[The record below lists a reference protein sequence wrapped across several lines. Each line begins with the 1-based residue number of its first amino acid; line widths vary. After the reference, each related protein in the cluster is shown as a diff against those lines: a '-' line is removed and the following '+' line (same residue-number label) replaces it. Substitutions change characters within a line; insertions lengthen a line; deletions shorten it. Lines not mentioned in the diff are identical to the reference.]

1 MFKNYFLKILIY
13 FFLPFN
19 YYAYDFSFQNED
31 NLIELDFE
39 DNLLKEVK
47 FDLNINGQRNFGI
60 INYHNNEIY
69 VLINTDKISFDNFK
83 KIFPKPQ
90 KNEKLSK
97 KINFNWE
104 ISEMTIS
111 DEYSLF
117 SNKLNFIY
125 DQGFESMMFYDSKK
139 EFELSILPQLD
150 GNKQIYLFSKNAG
163 QFFHAQ
169 KISKNM
175 NGGAL
180 IGKGS
185 FRKFNDYDINIKVKD
200 FSIDKNSKFYN
211 LLFTSRML
219 DIFSVLQNTQDEFNY
234 LEVPIQRK
242 GKVYSFDHAIML
254 GGTVAFSFKGDA
266 NPSEKV
272 AKVNGTYGP
281 LYLFEKNFKNVPF
294 LSELFGKNVEESLLA
309 ADFKVKKNGNKTDF
323 IFNPLSILTPGK
335 TRNFFDIWE

>member
-1 MFKNYFLKILIY
+1 MLKSFLFKVIAIL
-13 FFLPFN
+13 FLPFQLL
-19 YYAYDFSFQNED
+19 AYDFIFQKG
-31 NLIELDFE
+31 
-39 DNLLKEVK
+39 DNLLEIDFEGNKIKEIK
-47 FDLNINGQRNFGI
+47 FDLKINDQRNFGI

-69 VLINTDKISFDNFK
+69 IVLNTDLISFDNFK
-83 KIFPKPQ
+83 KVFPKPQ

-111 DEYSLF
+111 EEYSLF

-125 DQGFESMMFYDSKK
+125 DKGFESMMFYDSQK

-163 QFFHAQ
+163 QFFYAQ

-185 FRKFNDYDINIKVKD
+185 FRKFDDYDLNIKVKD

-219 DIFSVLQNTQDEFNY
+219 DVFSILQNSQDEFNY
-234 LEVPIQRK
+234 LEVPVQKK
-242 GKVYSFDHAIML
+242 GKIFSFDHAIML
-254 GGTVAFSFKGDA
+254 GGTVAFSFKGEA

-272 AKVNGTYGP
+272 ATVNGTYGP
-281 LYLFEKNFKNVPF
+281 LYLFEQNFKNVPF
-294 LSELFGKNVEESLLA
+294 LNELFGKNVEESLLA
-309 ADFKVKKNGNKTDF
+309 ADFKVKKTGNKTDF
-323 IFNPLSILTPGK
+323 TFNPLSILTPGK

>member
-1 MFKNYFLKILIY
+1 MYKFLIIILIPLKL
-13 FFLPFN
+13 F
-19 YYAYDFSFQNED
+19 AYDFSFKKGD
-31 NLIELDFE
+31 NVLELDFE
-39 DNLLKEVK
+39 DKLIKEIK
-47 FDLNINGQRNFGI
+47 FDVKINGQRNFGI

-69 VLINTDKISFDNFK
+69 IILNTDQISFNNFK
-83 KIFPKPQ
+83 KSFPKPQ
-90 KNEKLSK
+90 KNKKLNK

-111 DEYSLF
+111 DKYSLF

-125 DQGFESMMFYDSKK
+125 DKGFESMMFYDGKK
-139 EFELSILPQLD
+139 EFELSILPQQD

-163 QFFHAQ
+163 QFFYAQ

-180 IGKGS
+180 IGKGN
-185 FRKFNDYDINIKVKD
+185 FRKFNDYDLKIKVKD
-200 FSIDKNSKFYN
+200 FSIDKDSKFYN

-234 LEVPIQRK
+234 LEVPIIRK
-242 GKVYSFDHAIML
+242 GKIFSFDHGLML
-254 GGTVAFSFKGDA
+254 GGTVAFSFKGEA

-272 AKVNGTYGP
+272 ASLNGTYGP
-281 LYLFEKNFKNVPF
+281 LYLFEQNFKNIPF
-294 LSELFGKNVEESLLA
+294 VKELFGKNVEESLLA
-309 ADFKVKKNGNKTDF
+309 ADFKVIKNGNKTDF

>member
-1 MFKNYFLKILIY
+1 MYKNFILKIIIL
-13 FFLPFN
+13 FFLTFN
-19 YYAYDFSFQNED
+19 LNAYDFTFQKG
-31 NLIELDFE
+31 
-39 DNLLKEVK
+39 DNLLKLDFDDKKLKEIK
-47 FDLNINGQRNFGI
+47 FDFKMNGQRNFGI

-69 VLINTDKISFDNFK
+69 ILLNTDQISFDNFK
-83 KIFPKPQ
+83 KLFPKPQ
-90 KNEKLSK
+90 KNKKLNK

-104 ISEMTIS
+104 ISEMKIS

-125 DQGFESMMFYDSKK
+125 DKGFESLMFYDSKK

-163 QFFHAQ
+163 QFFYAQ

-185 FRKFNDYDINIKVKD
+185 FRKFNDYDMTIKVKD
-200 FSIDKNSKFYN
+200 FSIDKDSKFYN
-211 LLFTSRML
+211 LLLTSRML
-219 DIFSVLQNTQDEFNY
+219 DIFSVLQNNQDEFNY
-234 LEVPIQRK
+234 LEVPVQKRGNIF
-242 GKVYSFDHAIML
+242 SFDHALML
-254 GGTVAFSFKGDA
+254 GGTVAFSFKGEA

-272 AKVNGTYGP
+272 ATVNGTYGP

>member
-1 MFKNYFLKILIY
+1 MHKSYFLKILTLL
-13 FFLPFN
+13 FLPFQIF
-19 YYAYDFSFQNED
+19 AYDFSFQKG
-31 NLIELDFE
+31 
-39 DNLLKEVK
+39 DNLLQIDFEGNQVKEIK
-47 FDLNINGQRNFGI
+47 FDLKINGQRNFGI

-69 VLINTDKISFDNFK
+69 TLLNTDKISFDNFK
-83 KIFPKPQ
+83 KVFPKPQ
-90 KNEKLSK
+90 KNKKLTK
-97 KINFNWE
+97 RINFNWE
-104 ISEMTIS
+104 IFEMTIS
-111 DEYSLF
+111 EEYSLF

-125 DQGFESMMFYDSKK
+125 DKGFESMMFYDSKK

-163 QFFHAQ
+163 QFFYAQ

-185 FRKFNDYDINIKVKD
+185 FRKFNDYDMNIKVKD

-219 DIFSVLQNTQDEFNY
+219 DIFSVLQNSQDEFNY
-234 LEVPIQRK
+234 LEVPVKKK
-242 GKVYSFDHAIML
+242 GKVFSFDHAMML
-254 GGTVAFSFKGDA
+254 GGTVAFSFKGEA
-266 NPSEKV
+266 NPSEKT
-272 AKVNGTYGP
+272 AIVNGTYGP

>member
-1 MFKNYFLKILIY
+1 MHKSYFFKILALLL
-13 FFLPFN
+13 LPFQTL
-19 YYAYDFSFQNED
+19 AYDFNFQRGD
-31 NLIELDFE
+31 NSLQIDFE
-39 DNLLKEVK
+39 GNQIKEIK
-47 FDLNINGQRNFGI
+47 FDLKINGQRNFGI

-69 VLINTDKISFDNFK
+69 ILLNTDQISFDNFK
-83 KIFPKPQ
+83 KVFPKPQ
-90 KNEKLSK
+90 KNKKLKK

-111 DEYSLF
+111 EEYSLF

-125 DQGFESMMFYDSKK
+125 DKGFESMMFYDNQK

-163 QFFHAQ
+163 QFFYAQ

-185 FRKFNDYDINIKVKD
+185 FRKFDDYDLNIKVKD
-200 FSIDKNSKFYN
+200 FSIDKSSKFYN

-219 DIFSVLQNTQDEFNY
+219 DIFSVLQNSQDEFNY
-234 LEVPIQRK
+234 LEVPVQKK
-242 GKVYSFDHAIML
+242 GKIFTFDHAIML
-254 GGTVAFSFKGDA
+254 GGTVAFSFKGEA

-272 AKVNGTYGP
+272 ATVNGTYGP
-281 LYLFEKNFKNVPF
+281 LYLFEKSFKNVPF
-294 LSELFGKNVEESLLA
+294 VSELFGKNVEESLLA

>member
-1 MFKNYFLKILIY
+1 MYKFLIIFLIPLQL
-13 FFLPFN
+13 F
-19 YYAYDFSFQNED
+19 AYDFSFKKGD
-31 NLIELDFE
+31 NIIELDFE
-39 DNLLKEVK
+39 DKLIKEIK
-47 FDLNINGQRNFGI
+47 FDIKINNQRNFGI

-69 VLINTDKISFDNFK
+69 IILNTDRISFDNFK
-83 KIFPKPQ
+83 KSFPKPQ
-90 KNEKLSK
+90 KNKKLNK

-117 SNKLNFIY
+117 SNKLNYIY
-125 DQGFESMMFYDSKK
+125 DKGFESMMFYDGKK
-139 EFELSILPQLD
+139 EFELSILPQQD

-163 QFFHAQ
+163 QFFYAQ
-169 KISKNM
+169 KITKNM

-180 IGKGS
+180 IGKGN
-185 FRKFNDYDINIKVKD
+185 FRKFNDYDLKIKVKD
-200 FSIDKNSKFYN
+200 FSIDKDSKFYN

-234 LEVPIQRK
+234 LEVPIIRK
-242 GKVYSFDHAIML
+242 GKIFSFDHGLML
-254 GGTVAFSFKGDA
+254 GGTVAFSFKGEA

-272 AKVNGTYGP
+272 ASLNGTYGP
-281 LYLFEKNFKNVPF
+281 LYLFEQNFKNIPF
-294 LSELFGKNVEESLLA
+294 VKELFGKNVEESLLA
-309 ADFKVKKNGNKTDF
+309 ADFKVIKNGNKTDF

>member
-1 MFKNYFLKILIY
+1 MHKSYILKIIALL
-13 FFLPFN
+13 FLPFQTL
-19 YYAYDFSFQNED
+19 AYDFSFKNG
-31 NLIELDFE
+31 
-39 DNLLKEVK
+39 DNLLQIDFEGNQIKEIN
-47 FDLNINGQRNFGI
+47 FDLKINGKRNFGI

-69 VLINTDKISFDNFK
+69 ILLNTDQISFDNFK
-83 KIFPKPQ
+83 KVFPKPQ
-90 KNEKLSK
+90 KNKNLAK

-111 DEYSLF
+111 EEYSLY
-117 SNKLNFIY
+117 SNKLSFIY
-125 DQGFESMMFYDSKK
+125 DKGFESMIFYDSQK

-163 QFFHAQ
+163 QFFYAQ

-185 FRKFNDYDINIKVKD
+185 FRKFDDYDLNIKVKD

-219 DIFSVLQNTQDEFNY
+219 DIFSVLQNSQGEFNY
-234 LEVPIQRK
+234 LEVPVQKK
-242 GKVYSFDHAIML
+242 GKIFTFDHAIML
-254 GGTVAFSFKGDA
+254 GGTVAFSFKGEA

-272 AKVNGTYGP
+272 ATVNGTYGP

-323 IFNPLSILTPGK
+323 TFNPLSILTPGK
-335 TRNFFDIWE
+335 SRNFFDIWE

>member
-1 MFKNYFLKILIY
+1 MHKYYFFKILALL
-13 FFLPFN
+13 FLPFHTF
-19 YYAYDFSFQNED
+19 AYDFSFQKG
-31 NLIELDFE
+31 
-39 DNLLKEVK
+39 DNLLQIDFEGNHIKEIK
-47 FDLNINGQRNFGI
+47 FDLKINGQRNFGI
-60 INYHNNEIY
+60 INYHNDEIY
-69 VLINTDKISFDNFK
+69 ILLNTDQISFDNFK
-83 KIFPKPQ
+83 KVFPKPQ
-90 KNEKLSK
+90 KNKKLSK

-125 DQGFESMMFYDSKK
+125 DKGFESMMFYDSKK

-163 QFFHAQ
+163 QFFYAQ

-211 LLFTSRML
+211 LLITSRML
-219 DIFSVLQNTQDEFNY
+219 DIFSV
-234 LEVPIQRK
+234 
-242 GKVYSFDHAIML
+242 
-254 GGTVAFSFKGDA
+254 AFSFKGEA
-266 NPSEKV
+266 NPSEKT
-272 AKVNGTYGP
+272 ATVNGTYGP